1 MTVTS
6 QTIVLALIAAVM
18 AVPAFFMFNKMP
30 EAWLQD
36 YDFDPKAEN
45 VRWAKRLKPY
55 HIGIFAVIYAVLVFI
70 SSACY
75 PNFLC
80 SEHWLRVIAL
90 LVALP
95 GFTVIIMS
103 DKLNR
108 IIPDHVIIFNIVL
121 SILYFIS
128 DFVDGNIWIASSKP
142 WYYFILNRVIAA
154 IIGSGAL
161 LIIGILSSAIAKT
174 EAMGMGDVK
183 LLFLC
188 GLLSGLKGLI
198 FVVFISFVSAGIVA
212 VPMIIRK
219 RMRIAKEEKEIR
231 ESPDPAKARK
241 ILAKKKREMHFAD
254 DPDYLA
260 FGPFLIL
267 GTVLFLLYEPYMLE
281 LFERY
286 FGQVAGA
293 F

>member
-6 QTIVLALIAAVM
+6 QTIVLALIAAIM

-36 YDFDPKAEN
+36 YDFDPNAEN
-45 VRWAKRLKPY
+45 VRLAKRLKPY
-55 HIGIFAVIYAVLVFI
+55 HIGIFAVIYAILVFI
-70 SSACY
+70 SSAFY
-75 PNFLC
+75 PEFLC
-80 SEHWLRVIAL
+80 AEHWLRVTAL
-90 LVALP
+90 FVALP

-108 IIPDHVIIFNIVL
+108 IIPDHVIVFNIAL

-128 DFVDGNIWIASSKP
+128 DFVDGNLWIEASKP

-154 IIGSGAL
+154 IVGSGAL
-161 LIIGILSSAIAKT
+161 LLIGLLSSAIAKA

-198 FVVFISFVSAGIVA
+198 FVVFISFVTAGIVA
-212 VPMIIRK
+212 VPMVIRK
-219 RMRIAKEEKEIR
+219 RIRIAKEEKEIR

-260 FGPFLIL
+260 FGPFLVL
-267 GTVLFLLYEPYMLE
+267 GTVLFLLYEPYFLE
-281 LFERY
+281 LFDRL
-286 FGQVAGA
+286 FSQVSGGI
-293 F
+293 

>member
-6 QTIVLALIAAVM
+6 QTIVLTLIAALM

-55 HIGIFAVIYAVLVFI
+55 HIGIFAVIFAIVVFL
-70 SSACY
+70 SSAIY
-75 PNFLC
+75 PEFLC
-80 SEHWLRVIAL
+80 STHYLRVIGLFA
-90 LVALP
+90 ALP

-108 IIPDHVIIFNIVL
+108 IIPDHVIVFNIAL
-121 SILYFIS
+121 SVFYFIS
-128 DFVDGNIWIASSKP
+128 DFADGNLWISDGKA
-142 WYYFILNRVIAA
+142 WYYFILNRVLAA
-154 IIGSGAL
+154 VVGSGAL
-161 LIIGILSSAIAKT
+161 LLIGLLSSAIAKT

-198 FVVFISFVSAGIVA
+198 FVVFISFVTAGIVA

-260 FGPFLIL
+260 FGPFLVL
-267 GTVLFLLYEPYMLE
+267 GTVLFLLYEPYFLE
-281 LFERY
+281 LFDRL
-286 FGQVAGA
+286 FSQVSGGI
-293 F
+293 